1 MKPAVLHRELFSLH
15 SLALYGTGE
24 FLGCG
29 CGYVCMSVQALCMCL
44 ICTCA
49 YAHTHA
55 HTHICMSAHAFKCR
69 LCVCA
74 SLCACM
80 WSCPAW
86 VVVSMSLLL
95 WCYCVFSVRVPVQPL
110 TELKLCQPPLLPDT
124 FCYCARLL
132 AFLFL
137 SCVQEGRSVLTV
149 DRGYSTRDGK

>member
-1 MKPAVLHRELFSLH
+1 MKPAVLHKELFSLH

-29 CGYVCMSVQALCMCL
+29 CGYVCMSVQVLCMYL
-44 ICTCA
+44 MCTCA
-49 YAHTHA
+49 YAHTDA

-74 SLCACM
+74 CM
-80 WSCPAW
+80 WSCLAW

-95 WCYCVFSVRVPVQPL
+95 WYYCIFNIQAPL
-110 TELKLCQPPLLPDT
+110 AELKLCQPPLQPDT
-124 FCYCARLL
+124 FCHCASLL

-149 DRGYSTRDGK
+149 ERGYSMRDGK